1 MFLISWIGRLLYGSD
16 YDELNKRV
24 SRKRRRR

>member
-1 MFLISWIGRLLYGSD
+1 MFLFSWIGRLLYGSD

>member
-1 MFLISWIGRLLYGSD
+1 MFLFSWIGRLLYGSD

-24 SRKRRRR
+24 SKKRRRR

>member
-1 MFLISWIGRLLYGSD
+1 MFLFSWIGRLLYGSD

-24 SRKRRRR
+24 SRKRRRK

>member
-1 MFLISWIGRLLYGSD
+1 MFLFSWIGRLLYGSD

-24 SRKRRRR
+24 SKKHRRR

>member
-1 MFLISWIGRLLYGSD
+1 MFLFSWIGRLLYGSD

-24 SRKRRRR
+24 SRKRKRR

>member
-1 MFLISWIGRLLYGSD
+1 MFLFSWIGRLLYGAD

-24 SRKRRRR
+24 SKKRRRK

>member
-1 MFLISWIGRLLYGSD
+1 MFLFNWIGRLLYGSD

-24 SRKRRRR
+24 SKKRRRR